1 MQLNNGQILSAAN
14 GTVRSETNDK
24 GLELHRFT
32 REQEAFFYKTHP
44 LFCHEYF
51 FNGYF
56 GHIIRTTGGITLD
69 FSTDAEKLVF
79 NFGTIEFPCGATK
92 GLFDLYIDG
101 SFEKSYEAAEIGD
114 KIEYETA
121 GGLHRYTLYLPIY
134 LFPII
139 SSVELVGANEFVP
152 HKKDAEILFLG
163 DSITHGGIAEH
174 PSNSYV
180 MRVFRALN
188 VGIINQGVSG
198 FVYDAES
205 VEKVCDP
212 KIVVTAYGINDYGRK
227 DADTLEKSAKEFII
241 KTRRTY
247 PDAKIV
253 SVLPLWT
260 AWDEDENFKRLERE
274 RLKKVFD
281 SYSDVTVD
289 GHDLIP
295 HDKKYL
301 QDGLVHPNDEGFSF
315 YGERLAIILKKFLNK
330 H

>member
-1 MQLNNGQILSAAN
+1 MKLDFDQIISAAN
-14 GTVRSETNDK
+14 GIVRTETNDK

-44 LFCHEYF
+44 LYCHEYF

-56 GHIIRTTGGITLD
+56 GKIIRTTGGITLN
-69 FSTDAEKLVF
+69 FSTDAKKIIF
-79 NFGTIEFPCGATK
+79 NFGTVEFPCGATK
-92 GLFDLYIDG
+92 GLFDLYVDG
-101 SFEKSYEAAEIGD
+101 SFAQSYEAAEIGD
-114 KIEYETA
+114 KIEHEA
-121 GGLHRYTLYLPIY
+121 SGELHSYTLYFPVY
-134 LFPII
+134 LFPIV
-139 SSVELVGANEFVP
+139 SAVELVGANEFIP
-152 HKKDAEILFLG
+152 HKKETEILFLG

-180 MRVFRALN
+180 MRIFRALD

-227 DADTLEKSAKEFII
+227 DANTLEKSAKEFII
-241 KTRRTY
+241 KTRKIY

-253 SVLPLWT
+253 SILPLWT
-260 AWDEDENFKRLERE
+260 AWDEDKNFKKSERE
-274 RLKKVFD
+274 RLKKVYDTF
-281 SYSDVTVD
+281 SDVTVD
-289 GHDLIP
+289 GYKLIP

-301 QDGLVHPNDEGFSF
+301 QDGIVHPNDEGFEF
-315 YGERLAIILKKFLNK
+315 YGEHLAKILKKYF
-330 H
+330 